1 MHVRK
6 KMMFVGLLLALSSF
20 PLEAGWFGGG
30 KGGGALEKILEYVEK
45 DMTANV
51 SEQLE
56 QIARWKQ
63 QVEQW
68 EKELSQKVGLSDSRL
83 KNIYH
88 SWEKNYRD
96 AQAIYN
102 DLEQMNMK
110 NVLDYKKF
118 ERMLLEAQS
127 QYDTSFLKKTE
138 EDMKVWKKNI
148 DNMSKHTAEAKDK
161 FTGQLLNIQS
171 DATGEARRKSA
182 SKNAESLGATD
193 KQIQQKMLNSLSS
206 LEHLMI
212 EQNEVLASQQ
222 LVGDQVREIEKQK
235 EEARI
240 QKEKFDTKRKEE
252 QGIEDSREAMPKMGT
267 TGKKIGFPD

>member
-1 MHVRK
+1 MYVRK
-6 KMMFVGLLLALSSF
+6 KIMFVGILLALSSF
-20 PLEAGWFGGG
+20 PLEAGLFGGG
-30 KGGGALEKILEYVEK
+30 GGGPLDKILEYVEK
-45 DMTANV
+45 DMNANV
-51 SEQLE
+51 AEQLE
-56 QIARWKQ
+56 QISRWKQ

-68 EKELSQKVGLSDSRL
+68 QKELAQKVGLGDLRL
-83 KNIYH
+83 KETYDAL
-88 SWEKNYRD
+88 EKNYRD

-102 DLEQMNMK
+102 DLEQMNLK

-118 ERMLLEAQS
+118 ERMLLESQS

-171 DATGEARRKSA
+171 DSTGEARRKSA
-182 SKNAESLGATD
+182 TENAKSFGATD
-193 KQIQQKMLNSLSS
+193 KQIQQKILNSLSS

-222 LVGDQVREIEKQK
+222 LVGEQVRELEKQK

-240 QKEKFDTKRKEE
+240 QQEKVEVKLEE
-252 QGIEDSREAMPKMGT
+252 ERGIKDSRKAIPKMGS